1 MKSLKIR
8 RLYLPAISILAIVFT
23 LIVMQAISTYRNIDR
38 ERRRLE
44 EFLERRGDS
53 LLHAID
59 AMIHTGGLKPEN
71 LTVLFKHL
79 VGEHGIA
86 YIGLIDEKRRV
97 IAQASQTDT
106 NITNILDREHPLDTF
121 EGGREITRV
130 QRLAGGQKVFEVI
143 RFFTTTGETGV
154 DFLEIPHRKKQYTII
169 LGIWMKE
176 YGKAR
181 QEDFRH
187 ALVMGG
193 ILLVLGSAAIYFIF
207 LVQSYYLVEKTLDQM
222 KSYTENV
229 VENMPNGLIS
239 IDRDGRVVSIN
250 KNASELLELKGRR
263 VRGKFFSQV
272 IGEDILDLNETLELG
287 RTIIEKEI
295 LCRTSGGK
303 FVPVSLS
310 ATPLRDADGKSIGAV
325 TILRDLREIRELQE
339 KVRRSERLASL
350 GRLASGIAHEIRNPL
365 SSIKGFAQYFQ
376 GKLKPSSQDRGY
388 ADIMITEVERLDR
401 VIAGLLDFAR
411 PQEPHPEP
419 ASIGEILDHSLQL
432 LQSDLQGKGIGV
444 ERNYEDRDIKINV
457 DRDQITQAFI
467 NVFKNSLESME
478 RGGKLGISFG
488 QTRDK
493 TMLEIKVSDT
503 GRGIS
508 GENLSRIFDPFF
520 STKKKGTG
528 LGLAITMKIIE
539 NHRGE
544 INVDSSEGK
553 GTTFR
558 IFLPLG

>member
-1 MKSLKIR
+1 MKFLKIR

-59 AMIHTGGLKPEN
+59 AMIQKGGIKSEN
-71 LTVLFKHL
+71 LTGLFEQL
-79 VGEHGIA
+79 VAEHDIA
-86 YIGLIDEKRRV
+86 YIGLIDAKKRV
-97 IAQASQTDT
+97 IAQSGEIGAS
-106 NITNILDREHPLDTF
+106 IGDRDDYFGSL
-121 EGGREITRV
+121 EGEKPISRIQGLT
-130 QRLAGGQKVFEVI
+130 GGQRVYELI
-143 RFFTTTGETGV
+143 RFFTTTEGEINISKTP
-154 DFLEIPHRKKQYTII
+154 DPKSRYTLI
-169 LGIWMKE
+169 LGIWMTE
-176 YGKAR
+176 YEMAR
-181 QEDFRH
+181 QEDLRH

-207 LVQSYYLVEKTLDQM
+207 LVQSYYLVEKTLDEM

-229 VENMPNGLIS
+229 VEHMPNGLIS
-239 IDRDGRVVSIN
+239 VDGEGKIVSIN
-250 KNASELLELKGRR
+250 RNASELLELKGRR
-263 VRGKFFSQV
+263 IRGVSFDQV
-272 IGEDILDLNETLELG
+272 IGEDIFDLNETLGLG
-287 RTIIEKEI
+287 RTIIEREV

-376 GKLKPSSQDRGY
+376 GKLKPSSQDKGY
-388 ADIMITEVERLDR
+388 ADIMIREVERLDR

-411 PQEPHPEP
+411 PQEPHPES
-419 ASIGEILDHSLQL
+419 ASIREILDHSLEL
-432 LQSDLQGKGIGV
+432 LQSDLQEKEIEVQRSYDDGGI
-444 ERNYEDRDIKINV
+444 NLNI

-478 RGGKLGISFG
+478 RGGKLRISVG
-488 QTRDK
+488 QNRDK

-508 GENLSRIFDPFF
+508 RENRSRIFDPFF

-528 LGLAITMKIIE
+528 LGLAITLKIIE
-539 NHRGE
+539 NHGGE
-544 INVDSSEGK
+544 ISVDSSEGK
-553 GTTFR
+553 GTTLG

>member
-1 MKSLKIR
+1 MKFLKIR

-97 IAQASQTDT
+97 IAQASQTG
-106 NITNILDREHPLDTF
+106 TNILDRGHPLDTF
-121 EGGREITRV
+121 EGEREITRV

-154 DFLEIPHRKKQYTII
+154 DFLEIPDQKRQYTII
-169 LGIWMKE
+169 LGIWMRE

-181 QEDFRH
+181 QEDLHH

-207 LVQSYYLVEKTLDQM
+207 LIQNYYLVEKTLDEM

-229 VENMPNGLIS
+229 VEHMPNGLIS
-239 IDRDGRVVSIN
+239 VDGAGKIVSIN
-250 KNASELLELKGRR
+250 KNASELLELKERR
-263 VRGKFFSQV
+263 IRGISFDQV
-272 IGEDILDLNETLELG
+272 IGEDIFDLNETLILG
-287 RTIIEKEI
+287 KKVMEKEV
-295 LCRTSGGK
+295 LFRTRGGTV
-303 FVPVSLS
+303 VPVSIS
-310 ATPLRDADGKSIGAV
+310 ATPLRDVDGKGIGAV

-376 GKLKPSSQDRGY
+376 GKLKPSSQDREY
-388 ADIMITEVERLDR
+388 TDIMIREVERLDR

-411 PQEPHPEP
+411 PQDPHPEP
-419 ASIGEILDHSLQL
+419 ISIREILDHSLEL
-432 LQSDLQGKGIGV
+432 LQSDLREKEVEVQRSYDDGGI
-444 ERNYEDRDIKINV
+444 NLNI

-478 RGGKLGISFG
+478 RGGKLRISLG
-488 QTRDK
+488 QNRDK

-508 GENLSRIFDPFF
+508 RENLSRIFDPFF

-528 LGLAITMKIIE
+528 LGLAITLKIIE

-544 INVDSSEGK
+544 VRVDSSEGE